1 MFNGMPTTIQ
11 IREETLERLK
21 EAKAETGAA
30 SYDELI
36 SRLLRRTG
44 RAKTR
49 FGVHPRMAPF
59 EHGRTG
65 HGD

>member
-1 MFNGMPTTIQ
+1 MPTTIQ
-11 IREETLERLK
+11 VREETLERLK

-36 SRLLRRTG
+36 SDLLRKAAR
-44 RAKTR
+44 RKTR
-49 FGVHPRMAPF
+49 FGAHPRMAPF
-59 EHGRTG
+59 AHGRTG